1 MGLLGK
7 EKWQMRE
14 PENLEILTREQLI
27 ELIQIYAKDW
37 LAIDGMWFQ
46 SIEAKYGMDEAMW
59 HDIEVWKRF
68 TITEARRVKKF
79 LKLEEHP
86 GLEGLAKAFKYRLYS
101 NIGRE
106 EITLE
111 GDSLIY
117 RMVECKVQNTRLQ
130 KGMDLHPCRL
140 VGDVEY
146 AGFAKTIDD
155 RIECECLSCYPDIK
169 DDTCHCAWKFTIEK

>member
-1 MGLLGK
+1 
-7 EKWQMRE
+7 MRE

-46 SIEAKYGMDEAMW
+46 SIEGKYGMDEAMW
-59 HDIEVWKRF
+59 HDVEVWKRF
-68 TITEARRVKKF
+68 TVTEARRVKKF

-117 RMVECKVQNTRLQ
+117 RMVECKVQNTRLK
-130 KGMDLHPCRL
+130 KGMALHPCRL

-155 RIECECLSCYPDIK
+155 RIKCECLSCYPDIK
-169 DDTCHCAWKFTIEK
+169 DDTCNCAWKFTIEK